1 MKKLNLD
8 SLAVE
13 SFATS
18 SAAVPARGTV
28 AGHEAAFRG
37 FSATCRVSWDGTCY
51 ITCGDTCFCETVYE
65 C

>member
-1 MKKLNLD
+1 MKKLRLET
-8 SLAVE
+8 LAVD

-18 SAAVPARGTV
+18 PAAPGAGGTV
-28 AGHEAAFRG
+28 VGHGAAFRG